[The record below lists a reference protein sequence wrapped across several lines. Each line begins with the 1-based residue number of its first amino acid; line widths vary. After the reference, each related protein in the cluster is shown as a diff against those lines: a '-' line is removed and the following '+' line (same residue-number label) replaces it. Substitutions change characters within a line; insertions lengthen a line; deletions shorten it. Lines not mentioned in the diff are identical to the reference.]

1 MLHFVILL
9 VGFNLFY
16 LLSLLSCPKDGWD
29 DCVAFF
35 KERLTGIFTQILLSA
50 SFFIAIEV
58 LCIQGFFPPVFLV
71 ITVGNLY
78 YLTFCYSVKKSFA
91 DHGGVNR
98 IPFLALIAIFNL
110 LYLIVSTVLY
120 FMRRMRRLTIAVV
133 AVLTVT
139 TALYI
144 YYGRIKDSCVG
155 WEYGLAGK

>member
-1 MLHFVILL
+1 M
-9 VGFNLFY
+9 
-16 LLSLLSCPKDGWD
+16 
-29 DCVAFF
+29 
-35 KERLTGIFTQILLSA
+35 
-50 SFFIAIEV
+50 
-58 LCIQGFFPPVFLV
+58 

-155 WEYGLAGK
+155 WEYGLAGKKIENEGGVCRIETPQTCTYVQWAGVLDVYK